1 MRILN
6 PKNWLLTLAILGSA
20 SGLIVAQVPA
30 FPVSDLDR
38 STHPGVDFDQFAN
51 GGWKT
56 ANPIPGTESRWGAF
70 GILDK
75 ENREVRLKTIIKE
88 LLANPQAKAGSE
100 AQQIADFYR
109 SYMDTE
115 LIESLGTRPL
125 KAYLDMIAKAK
136 DLKEWNNTNAHLA
149 GIGVSG
155 VYGFGVNADRKN
167 SKWNAVYLYQ
177 SGLTLGEKGFYTKTD
192 SSAEAIREAMV
203 RHIDKMFLL
212 AGWKDKKPGTT
223 ILQFESK
230 IAGFQLSNVELRDP
244 EKTYNKISKNELA
257 QLVRNLDLERYLK
270 TMEYDFQ
277 ELIVQHPDYL
287 KNLNSFLATQ
297 SLETLKTYQ
306 RWQLLNSFA
315 TALPDKL
322 QQESFHFNNT
332 VLKGVKERK
341 GLEDRAIDAT
351 NNILG
356 MSLGKLFAA
365 KYFPESSKK
374 KVAEMIENV
383 RTVFGERIDALSW
396 MSPET
401 KIEARKKLA
410 AFTYKIGYPD
420 TWKDY
425 STIEIKANTLI
436 ENIISARKWRVNEGR
451 NKIGKPVDKTEWGM
465 SPQTV
470 NAYYSPM
477 NNEIVF
483 PAGILQPPFFNP
495 DADDAIN
502 YGGIIAVIGHEFSH
516 GFDDKGSKYNAEGN
530 LDNWWTE
537 ADRKSFDALANKYI
551 EYFDRKEVLP
561 GLNING
567 KLTIGENIADLGG
580 LTLAYYA
587 LKKSIDK
594 KGAPAPID
602 GFTWQQRFFLG
613 WAQVWHTNITE
624 KALRQ
629 QVLTD
634 PHSPARDR
642 INGPMPHLKEFQEAW
657 QLKPGDALYLDPA
670 SRIVIW

>member
-1 MRILN
+1 MHILN
-6 PKNWLLTLAILGSA
+6 PKNWLFSLAILSA
-20 SGLIVAQVPA
+20 SSGFMAAQVPA

-38 STHPGVDFDQFAN
+38 SANPNNDFDQFAN
-51 GGWKT
+51 GGWKA
-56 ANPIPGTESRWGAF
+56 ANPIPGTESKWGAF

-75 ENREVRLKTIIKE
+75 ENREVRLKNIIKD
-88 LLANPQAKAGSE
+88 LLDGPQAPNGSE
-100 AQQIADFYR
+100 SQQIADFYR
-109 SYMDTE
+109 SYMDTAS
-115 LIESLGTRPL
+115 IEKLDTKPIR
-125 KAYLDMIAKAK
+125 AYLDLIARSK

-149 GIGVSG
+149 NIGVSG
-155 VYGFGVNADRKN
+155 VFGFGVNADRKN

-177 SGLTLGEKGFYTKTD
+177 SGLTLGEKGFYTKSD
-192 SSAEAIREAMV
+192 SSSDAIRKEMV
-203 RHIDKMFLL
+203 RHIDRMFRL
-212 AGWKDKKPGTT
+212 AGWKDKNPGAT
-223 ILQFESK
+223 ILMIESK

-244 EKTYNKISKNELA
+244 EKTYNKLSKNELL
-257 QLVRNLDLERYLK
+257 QLAGNLNLDNYLK
-270 TMEYDFQ
+270 LTEYNFE
-277 ELIVQHPDYL
+277 ELIVQHPDYI
-287 KNLNSFLATQ
+287 KGLNTFLATQ
-297 SLETLKTYQ
+297 PLESLKTYQ

-315 TALPDKL
+315 TVLPDRFQK
-322 QQESFHFNNT
+322 ESFHFNNT
-332 VLKGVKERK
+332 VLKGVRERK
-341 GLEDRAIDAT
+341 GLEDRAIEAT
-351 NNILG
+351 NNIMG
-356 MSLGKLFAA
+356 MPLGKLFAA

-396 MSPET
+396 MSPAT
-401 KIEARKKLA
+401 KVAARKKLA

-425 STIEIKANTLI
+425 STIEIKANTLL
-436 ENIISARKWRVNEGR
+436 ENIISARKWRVNEAR
-451 NKIGKPVDKTEWGM
+451 NKIGKAVDKTEWGM

-530 LDNWWTE
+530 LENWWTE
-537 ADRKSFDALANKYI
+537 ADRNAFDALANKYI
-551 EYFDRKEVLP
+551 AYFDAKEVLP
-561 GLNING
+561 GLKING

-634 PHSPARDR
+634 PHSPAKER

-657 QLKPGDALYLDPA
+657 QTKPGDALYLDPA
-670 SRIVIW
+670 ARIVIW

>member
-1 MRILN
+1 MSILKS
-6 PKNWLLTLAILGSA
+6 KNWIFSLALLSA
-20 SGLIVAQVPA
+20 SSSIVMAQVPA
-30 FPVSDLDR
+30 FPAADLDR
-38 STHPGVDFDQFAN
+38 SANPNVDFDQFAN
-51 GGWKT
+51 GGWKA

-75 ENREVRLKTIIKE
+75 ENREVRLKNIISE
-88 LLANPQAKAGSE
+88 LLNTPKNKPGSE
-100 AQQIADFYR
+100 SQQIADFYR

-115 LIESLGTRPL
+115 LIEKLGTQPI
-125 KAYLDMIAKAK
+125 KPYLDIIAKAK
-136 DLKEWNNTNAHLA
+136 NIKEWNGTNAHLA
-149 GIGVSG
+149 NIGIFSVF
-155 VYGFGVNADRKN
+155 GFGVNADRKN
-167 SKWNAVYLYQ
+167 SKLNAVYLYQ

-192 SSAEAIREAMV
+192 SSAIAIRKEMV
-203 RHIDKMFLL
+203 QHIDEMFRL
-212 AGWKDKKPGTT
+212 AGWKDKSPGAA
-223 ILQFESK
+223 ILKFETEV
-230 IAGFQLSNVELRDP
+230 AGFQLNNVELRDP
-244 EKTYNKISKNELA
+244 EKTYNKIGKNDLA
-257 QLVRNLDLERYLK
+257 GLQTNLDLANYLK
-270 TMEYDFQ
+270 IIAYNFE
-277 ELIVQHPDYL
+277 EVIVQHPDYI
-287 KNLNSFLATQ
+287 KNLNKFLATQ
-297 SLETLKTYQ
+297 NLETLKTYQ
-306 RWQLLNSFA
+306 RWLLLNSFA
-315 TALPDKL
+315 TALPDKF
-322 QQESFHFNNT
+322 QQESFRFNNT
-332 VLKGVKERK
+332 VLRGVKERK
-341 GLEDRAIDAT
+341 PLEDRAIEAT

-356 MSLGKLFAA
+356 MPLGKLFAA

-383 RTVFGERIDALSW
+383 RTVFGERIDGLSW
-396 MSPET
+396 MSANT

-425 STIEIKANTLI
+425 STIEIKPNALVA
-436 ENIISARKWRVNEGR
+436 NIIGARQWRVNEAR
-451 NKIGKPVDKTEWGM
+451 NKIGKEVDKTEWGM

-495 DADDAIN
+495 EADDAIN

-530 LDNWWTE
+530 LSNWWTE
-537 ADRKSFDALANKYI
+537 ADRTAFDALANKYI
-551 EYFDRKEVLP
+551 EYFDHKEVLP

-594 KGAPAPID
+594 NGAPAPID

-634 PHSPARDR
+634 PHSPAKER
-642 INGPMPHLKEFQEAW
+642 INGPMPHLKEFQDAW
-657 QLKPGDALYLDPA
+657 QTKPGDALYLDEA

>member
-1 MRILN
+1 MSILK
-6 PKNWLLTLAILGSA
+6 PKNWIFSLALISA
-20 SGLIVAQVPA
+20 SSNVAMAQVPA
-30 FPVSDLDR
+30 FPATDLDR
-38 STHPGVDFDQFAN
+38 SANPNVDFDQFAN
-51 GGWKT
+51 GGWKA

-75 ENREVRLKTIIKE
+75 ENREVRLKNIISE
-88 LLANPQAKAGSE
+88 LLNTPKNKPGSE
-100 AQQIADFYR
+100 SQQIADFYR

-115 LIESLGTRPL
+115 LIEKLGTQPI
-125 KAYLDMIAKAK
+125 KPYLDIIAKAK
-136 DLKEWNNTNAHLA
+136 NIKEWNSTNAHLA
-149 GIGVSG
+149 NIGIFSVF
-155 VYGFGVNADRKN
+155 GFGVNADRKN
-167 SKWNAVYLYQ
+167 SKLNAVYLYQ

-192 SSAEAIREAMV
+192 SSSLAIRKEMV
-203 RHIDKMFLL
+203 QHIDEMFRL
-212 AGWKDKKPGTT
+212 AGWKDKSPGAA
-223 ILQFESK
+223 ILKFETEV
-230 IAGFQLSNVELRDP
+230 AGFQLSNVELRDP
-244 EKTYNKISKNELA
+244 EKTYNKIGKNDLA
-257 QLVRNLDLERYLK
+257 SLQTNLDLTNYLK
-270 TMEYDFQ
+270 IIAYNFDEV
-277 ELIVQHPDYL
+277 IVQHPDYI
-287 KNLNSFLATQ
+287 KNLNKFLATQ
-297 SLETLKTYQ
+297 NLETLKTYQ
-306 RWQLLNSFA
+306 RWLLLNSFA
-315 TALPDKL
+315 TALPNKF
-322 QQESFHFNNT
+322 QQESFRFNNT

-341 GLEDRAIDAT
+341 PLEDRAIEAT

-356 MSLGKLFAA
+356 MPLGKLFAA

-383 RTVFGERIDALSW
+383 RTVFGERIDGLSW
-396 MSPET
+396 MSANT

-410 AFTYKIGYPD
+410 EFTYKIGYPD

-425 STIEIKANTLI
+425 STIEIKPNALVA
-436 ENIISARKWRVNEGR
+436 NIIAARQWRVNEAR
-451 NKIGKPVDKTEWGM
+451 NKIGKEVDKTEWGM

-530 LDNWWTE
+530 LSNWWTE
-537 ADRKSFDALANKYI
+537 DDRTAFDALANKYI
-551 EYFDRKEVLP
+551 EYFDHKEVLP

-594 KGAPAPID
+594 NGAPAPID

-634 PHSPARDR
+634 PHSPAKER

-657 QLKPGDALYLDPA
+657 QTKPGDALYLDEA

>member
-1 MRILN
+1 MHILN
-6 PKNWLLTLAILGSA
+6 PKNWLFTLAIIGSS
-20 SGLIVAQVPA
+20 SGFLAAQVPA
-30 FPVSDLDR
+30 FPASDLDR
-38 STHPGVDFDQFAN
+38 SANPNIDFDQFAN
-51 GGWKT
+51 GGWKA
-56 ANPIPGTESRWGAF
+56 ANPVPGTESKWGAF

-75 ENREVRLKTIIKE
+75 ENREVRLKNIIKD
-88 LLANPQAKAGSE
+88 LLNGPQAQTGSE
-100 AQQIADFYR
+100 PQQIADFYR
-109 SYMDTE
+109 SYMDTA
-115 LIESLGTRPL
+115 LIEKLGTKPI
-125 KAYLDMIAKAK
+125 KAYLDIIAQSKN
-136 DLKEWNNTNAHLA
+136 LKEWNNTNAHLA
-149 GIGVSG
+149 NIGVSG
-155 VYGFGVNADRKN
+155 VFGFGVNADRKN

-177 SGLTLGEKGFYTKTD
+177 SGLTLGEKGFYIKTD
-192 SSAEAIREAMV
+192 SSSDAIRKEMV
-203 RHIDKMFLL
+203 RHIDRMFRL
-212 AGWKDKKPGTT
+212 AGWKENNPGAT
-223 ILQFESK
+223 ILMLESK
-230 IAGFQLSNVELRDP
+230 IASFQLSNVELRDP
-244 EKTYNKISKNELA
+244 EKTYNKLSKNELLHLA
-257 QLVRNLDLERYLK
+257 GNLNLDNYLK
-270 TMEYDFQ
+270 LIEYNFD
-277 ELIVQHPDYL
+277 ELIVQHPDYI
-287 KNLNSFLATQ
+287 KGLNTFLATQ
-297 SLETLKTYQ
+297 SLENLKTYQ

-315 TALPDKL
+315 TVLPVSFQK
-322 QQESFHFNNT
+322 ESFYFNNT
-332 VLKGVKERK
+332 VLKGVKEQK

-351 NNILG
+351 NNIMG
-356 MSLGKLFAA
+356 MPLGKLFAA

-396 MSPET
+396 MSPAT
-401 KIEARKKLA
+401 KVAARKKLA

-420 TWKDY
+420 KWKDY
-425 STIEIKANTLI
+425 STIEIKANTLL
-436 ENIISARKWRVNEGR
+436 ENIISARKWRVNEAR
-451 NKIGKPVDKTEWGM
+451 NKIGKAVDKTEWGM

-483 PAGILQPPFFNP
+483 PAGILQPPFFNS

-516 GFDDKGSKYNAEGN
+516 GFDDKGSKYNSEGN

-537 ADRKSFDALANKYI
+537 ADRNAFDALANKYI
-551 EYFDRKEVLP
+551 AYFDAKEVLP
-561 GLNING
+561 DVTING

-587 LKKSIDK
+587 LKKSVDK

-634 PHSPARDR
+634 PHSPARER

-657 QLKPGDALYLDPA
+657 QTKPGDALYLDPA
-670 SRIVIW
+670 LRIVIW